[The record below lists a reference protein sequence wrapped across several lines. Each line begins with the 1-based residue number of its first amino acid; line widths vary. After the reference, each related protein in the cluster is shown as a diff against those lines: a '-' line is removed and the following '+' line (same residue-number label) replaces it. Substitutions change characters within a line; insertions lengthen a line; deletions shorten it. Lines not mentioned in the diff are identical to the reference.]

1 MCARA
6 PRGPS
11 TTATDSRASRYSVSQ
26 SACVAG
32 AMPKSGY
39 SANSEAKACATNI
52 VNMMNGR
59 ELVDFSG
66 INTCYS
72 FLSAKEAVEVTGVYK
87 VDKEKNTIIAVPGTV
102 GVSPDLSELEAV
114 YAESWLKNILT
125 EMST

>member
-1 MCARA
+1 MN
-6 PRGPS
+6 PTTFES
-11 TTATDSRASRYSVSQ
+11 TLHKDIHVIGDAAL
-26 SACVAG
+26 AG

-39 SANSEAKACATNI
+39 SANSEAKACALNLVAT
-52 VNMMNGR
+52 MNDR
-59 ELVDFSG
+59 ELSEFSG

-72 FLSAKEAVEVTGVYK
+72 FISAKEAVEVTGVYK
-87 VDKEKNTIIAVPGTV
+87 VDKGAIVAVPGSV